1 MTTVASPTKIAV
13 STSAP
18 APSNKLRVRR
28 RGALLTAT
36 PLTERQNVWLPGN
49 HLAIGVPGN
58 YLITGTGGS
67 VVDLQPDLKD
77 YEIVEEGVFLPAA
90 YANDLE
96 RVLGVGAARSPVE
109 LVRAVDRL
117 ARLEIGGVLVD
128 FSPGQWEELR
138 KKAAVQSQT
147 LEEYLSRLV
156 KKFTQDIWG
165 L

>member
-1 MTTVASPTKIAV
+1 
-13 STSAP
+13 
-18 APSNKLRVRR
+18 
-28 RGALLTAT
+28 LLTAT

-77 YEIVEEGVFLPAA
+77 YEVVEEGIFLSATFA
-90 YANDLE
+90 GDLE
-96 RVLGVGAARSPVE
+96 RVLGVGAARSGVE
-109 LVRAVDRL
+109 LVRAVDRM
-117 ARLEIGGVLVD
+117 ARLEIGGILVD

-138 KKAAVQSQT
+138 KKAAVQGQSV
-147 LEEYLSRLV
+147 EIYLQRMV
-156 KKFTQDIWG
+156 KKFTQDLWS